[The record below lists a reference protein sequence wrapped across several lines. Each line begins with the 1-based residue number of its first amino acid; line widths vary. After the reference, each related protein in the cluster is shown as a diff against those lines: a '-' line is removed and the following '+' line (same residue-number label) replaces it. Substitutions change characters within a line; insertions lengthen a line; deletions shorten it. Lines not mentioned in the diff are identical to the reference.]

1 MKKTPYSVNTF
12 EFRENDG
19 RVITQQF
26 NGTIKI
32 EGFTE
37 YGKYKFEYQEWENN
51 NIGAEE

>member
-1 MKKTPYSVNTF
+1 MKKHPYSFNEISFT
-12 EFRENDG
+12 ENNA

-26 NGTIKI
+26 EGSIKI

-51 NIGAEE
+51 NKGANQ